1 MAPQTITKM
10 RKLLLIAIIVC
21 KSYPISAQNYETLF
35 STQFSIARF
44 KNIELDGQRDHIYF
58 QPTGLSGAPCSVLDS
73 MNLNTYRL
81 FHSGELFQPYNL
93 MLQRF
98 VCDDIN
104 GGCEPVAIQFFD
116 ISSEDTNFA
125 IGLRTIEGGPS
136 YINCQGINVTK
147 YTTYNGGSTIHTSP
161 SAYKT
166 NSIDIAET
174 NDSLILISTDA
185 PWPYSLFRSTDRG
198 ATFNNV
204 AVLQTYLTGF
214 VKFSEHN
221 PRFVFL
227 STSNGLYRSVT
238 YGASFTRL
246 TGIPSFSDIEFDNDN
261 SLYGINFTGIFR
273 STNSGVNWNQ
283 IFTGLCTAIKVDP
296 NNDSILYV
304 GTTNGVYR
312 STNKGVSFYRQG
324 FNFPITNYI
333 LGISKDE
340 NSGDTLVVCTMKGI
354 YKVWDL
360 NTSLTPVTHTIPADY
375 ELKQNYPNPFNPSTN
390 IQFDLPEISNVLL
403 SVYDISGRIIAELVS
418 TTLIAG
424 SYTYSWDGSKFSSG
438 LYFTRLTAL
447 GQSGKSYIHSTKMI
461 MTK

>member
-1 MAPQTITKM
+1 
-10 RKLLLIAIIVC
+10 
-21 KSYPISAQNYETLF
+21 
-35 STQFSIARF
+35 
-44 KNIELDGQRDHIYF
+44 
-58 QPTGLSGAPCSVLDS
+58 
-73 MNLNTYRL
+73 
-81 FHSGELFQPYNL
+81 

-166 NSIDIAET
+166 NSLDIAET

-296 NNDSILYV
+296 DNDSILYV

-312 STNKGVSFYRQG
+312 STNQGLSFYRQG

-333 LGISKDE
+333 LGMSKDE

-360 NTSLTPVTHTIPADY
+360 KTGISTVNNHKPIEFKLH
-375 ELKQNYPNPFNPSTN
+375 QNYPNPFNPTTH
-390 IQFDLPEISNVLL
+390 IQFDLPEKANVSL
-403 SVYDISGRIIAELVS
+403 VIYDIAGKSIKELFNSSLTSGA
-418 TTLIAG
+418 
-424 SYTYSWDGSKFSSG
+424 YTYTWDASNLPSGIYFARISAESSSG
-438 LYFTRLTAL
+438 ILFSESKRLIL
-447 GQSGKSYIHSTKMI
+447 LK
-461 MTK
+461 